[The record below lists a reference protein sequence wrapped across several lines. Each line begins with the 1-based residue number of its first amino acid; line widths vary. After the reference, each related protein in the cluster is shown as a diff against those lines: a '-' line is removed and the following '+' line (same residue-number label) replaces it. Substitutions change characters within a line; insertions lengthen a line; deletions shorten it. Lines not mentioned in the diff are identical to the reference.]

1 MASMGSRCP
10 WPTAELMALVFN
22 RRTVLGVF
30 VYRLTQ
36 CLLVRTYFD
45 PDEYW
50 QCQEVAHRFV
60 YGYGFETWDWQA
72 RIRNWLFVLPFI
84 GILQLI
90 KLIGLDRFDF
100 FVVQNLFCVLA

>member
-1 MASMGSRCP
+1 M
-10 WPTAELMALVFN
+10 VFN